1 MTTAAIAAPALDLA
15 PAPGRALDSDATAVF
30 VIPAYN
36 EEDNLPRLFRELA
49 RRPEAR
55 RASSRVLVVDDGSED
70 GTPGLVESYRG
81 PLAVELIRLERNQGP
96 GAAFRAGFR
105 AALERCGDG
114 GLVVTLEA
122 DSTGDLN
129 ALPEMLARAR
139 SSADLVLAAWVMEN
153 VGLRRRLLS
162 EGAGLVVRLLLG
174 LRARTVSSF
183 FRVYRAEA
191 LRGAFDHFGDDLIR
205 EQGFACKAELLAKL
219 IGLGACV
226 EEVPVALDTSQ
237 RVGKSKMPV
246 ARTMAAYW
254 RMMARQVF
262 SRGPA
267 AW

>member
-1 MTTAAIAAPALDLA
+1 MTTAAVAAPALDLA
-15 PAPGRALDSDATAVF
+15 PAPGRALDPDAAAIF

-36 EEDNLPRLFRELA
+36 EEENLPRLFSELA
-49 RRPEAR
+49 RRPEVR
-55 RASSRVLVVDDGSED
+55 CASSRVLVVDDGSED
-70 GTPGLVESYRG
+70 GTSGLVESYRG

-96 GAAFRAGFR
+96 GAAFRAGFK
-105 AALERCGDG
+105 AALDRCGHG

-122 DSTGDLN
+122 DSTGDLS

-153 VGLRRRLLS
+153 VSFQRRILS

-174 LRARTVSSF
+174 LKARTVSSF

-191 LRGAFDHFGDDLIR
+191 LRDGFDRFGDDFIR
-205 EQGFACKAELLAKL
+205 EQGFACKAEVLAKL
-219 IGLGACV
+219 IGLGAQV
-226 EEVPVALDTSQ
+226 EEVPVALDTSK

-262 SRGPA
+262 TRRPA
-267 AW
+267 AP